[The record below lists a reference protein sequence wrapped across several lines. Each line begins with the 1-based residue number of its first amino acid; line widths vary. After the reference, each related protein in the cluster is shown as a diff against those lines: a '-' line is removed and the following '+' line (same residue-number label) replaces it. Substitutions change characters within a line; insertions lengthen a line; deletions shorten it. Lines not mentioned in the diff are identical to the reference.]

1 MTNARAAPTA
11 SAAHITIDMIAIDQA
26 ITCLSEC
33 PQNGNL
39 HDRANQV
46 GGSVVGPLAEKGE
59 TDVSSSVS
67 TVTST
72 DRGVSGGSG
81 KHCVCASCVLLSGWG
96 ECRTGGIGVVHAPR
110 AHTLHHTDTADRHA
124 ILTTHAH

>member
-1 MTNARAAPTA
+1 MTNARAALTA

-46 GGSVVGPLAEKGE
+46 GGSVVGPLAERGE
-59 TDVSSSVS
+59 TDISSSVS

-81 KHCVCASCVLLSGWG
+81 KHRVRFLLSS
-96 ECRTGGIGVVHAPR
+96 RSAVR
-110 AHTLHHTDTADRHA
+110 
-124 ILTTHAH
+124 